1 MEMQKPMRRRIFSSL
16 LVLLL
21 LVGGC
26 AASNK
31 SVDQWIFDVNQGAET
46 TLAKVLPQLKKD
58 RVILVGEHHTDE
70 NHHRMQLQVIRMLHE
85 AGVKVA
91 IGMEMFRRDSQ
102 PELDLWVAGK
112 IDEAA
117 FKKIYDA
124 NWSFPW
130 SLYSPILLYAR
141 DNRIPVIG
149 LNVPSDIT
157 RQVARAGYQSL
168 SEDQK
173 GYLGNVACRVDK
185 EYMDF
190 IRQAFGGHGHGDM
203 NFLYFCEAQ
212 MVWDTV
218 MAVTALDYIAQHP
231 DTVMVI
237 LAGTGHVRKQA
248 IATQISNRA
257 TIPLTVFLPEVPGSI
272 EKDLVDNRDA
282 DYIWMIP

>member
-1 MEMQKPMRRRIFSSL
+1 MEKQKPMRSRRFSAL
-16 LVLLL
+16 LVILLL
-21 LVGGC
+21 GGGC
-26 AASNK
+26 TASHK
-31 SVDQWIFDVNQGAET
+31 YVGQRIFDVNQGTET
-46 TLAKVLPQLKKD
+46 TLERVLPQLKKD
-58 RVILVGEHHTDE
+58 RIILVGEHHTDE
-70 NHHRMQLQVIRMLHE
+70 NHHRMQLQVIRMLHQ
-85 AGVKVA
+85 AGAKVA

-102 PELDLWVAGK
+102 PGLDLWVAGK

-117 FKKIYDA
+117 FEKIYEA

-130 SLYSPILLYAR
+130 ALYSPILLYAR

-168 SEDQK
+168 SEEQK
-173 GYLGNVACRVDK
+173 GYLGNVTCRVDK

-190 IRQAFGGHGHGDM
+190 IRQAFGGHAHGDL
-203 NFLYFCEAQ
+203 NFIYFCEAQ

-257 TIPLTVFLPEVPGSI
+257 RIPLTVFLPEVPGSI
-272 EKDLVDNRDA
+272 EKNHVDNNDA
-282 DYIWMIP
+282 DYIWLAR